1 MRDRFCSYYTN
12 SKDIT
17 EYMVSKLGVVDNDI
31 ILEPSAGEGIFID
44 EVLKTKKTVQIDALD
59 INSDAI
65 LLLKKKYED
74 NTAIVVRETD
84 TLLDEQ
90 LDLYSIS
97 QLWLKRTDTL
107 FDKQLDMFSSLGGHY
122 TKVIGNPPYGAW
134 QDYEKRDA
142 LKKKYAGHYVK
153 ETYSLFLLRCIS
165 VLRKHGRLSFIIPDT
180 YLFLNMHSRLRE
192 VIFSNTKIDEILIF
206 PSKFFP
212 GVSFGY
218 SNLSIIT
225 LERCDKKD
233 ALDHTFRIIQGFNSS
248 SEFATLLEDEKKY
261 PKNLQIF
268 NFKQSDILENEQFRV
283 ILAASKISMLL
294 SCSAQKL
301 GDVADIVTGFY
312 TGDNLRFIRAA
323 SKNVK
328 GSKNY
333 DVINPETITRCTS
346 LYGIPDVEEGY
357 VPYIKSAAK
366 RRYVRQSD
374 EWFVRWDKA
383 TINFYNKNKRSRF
396 QNSSFYF
403 KTGIGIPMVKS
414 STIRAFLMSD
424 NVFDQSIVGIFP
436 KDSSKLYYLLAL
448 MNSDTINDLIHA
460 INPTANNSSNY
471 IKQLP
476 YIEPAADILEVVIK
490 KVQEVIT
497 FEQNADYESAD
508 RLHNEINTIVNQ
520 IYLQENKKRKT

>member
-17 EYMVSKLGVVDNDI
+17 AYMVSKLNIANNDI

-44 EVLKTKKTVQIDALD
+44 EVLETNKTVQIDALD
-59 INSDAI
+59 INGDAVSI
-65 LLLKKKYED
+65 LKKKYED
-74 NTAIVVRETD
+74 NSAVVVRETD
-84 TLLDEQ
+84 TLLDKQ

-97 QLWLKRTDTL
+97 QLWLKQTDTL

-134 QDYEKRDA
+134 QDYEKRDV
-142 LKKKYAGHYVK
+142 LKKKFAGHYVK

-165 VLRKHGRLSFIIPDT
+165 VLRMHGRLSFIIPDT

-192 VIFSNTKIDEILIF
+192 LIFSNTKIDEILIF

-233 ALDHTFRIIQGFNSS
+233 ALEHTFRVIQGFNSS
-248 SEFATLLEDEKKY
+248 CEFSKLLGDEKEY
-261 PKNLQIF
+261 PENLQIF
-268 NFKQSDILENEQFRV
+268 NFKQNDILENEQCRV
-283 ILAASKISMLL
+283 ILAESKTSALL
-294 SCSAQKL
+294 FHSEEKL
-301 GDVADIVTGFY
+301 GDVADVVTGFY
-312 TGDNLRFIRAA
+312 TGDNLKFIRTA
-323 SKNVK
+323 SKDVK
-328 GSKNY
+328 GAKNY
-333 DVINPETITRCTS
+333 DVIDPSTITHCTS
-346 LYGIPDVEEGY
+346 IYGIPDFEEGY

-374 EWFVRWDKA
+374 EWFVRWDKE
-383 TINFYNKNKRSRF
+383 TIDFYNKNKKSRF

-414 STIRAFLMSD
+414 STIRAFLME
-424 NVFDQSIVGIFP
+424 NHVFDQSIVGIFP

-448 MNSDTINDLIHA
+448 MNSDVINKLIHV

-476 YIEPAADILEVVIK
+476 YIEPTLYVLEEITGMVKAVIA
-490 KVQEVIT
+490 
-497 FEQNADYESAD
+497 FESKADYESAD
-508 RLHNEINTIVNQ
+508 RLHNVINTIVSK
-520 IYLQENKKRKT
+520 IYFK